1 MLAKAKADLQAEKSK
16 RRTGTSAIQHH
27 ARILELQSVVSLQ
40 EKAVMEANFRLEE
53 VMAEWK
59 ERRAR
64 RYSPRRPRMSKR
76 GKAVKQYGG
85 AIADRI
91 TVFEVEPSEDEMAA
105 VTALLNLKHVWVMN
119 P

>member
-1 MLAKAKADLQAEKSK
+1 
-16 RRTGTSAIQHH
+16 
-27 ARILELQSVVSLQ
+27 
-40 EKAVMEANFRLEE
+40 MEANFRLEE

-59 ERRAR
+59 ERRVR

-85 AIADRI
+85 AIADQI

-105 VTALLNLKHVWVMN
+105 ATALLNLKHVWVMN